1 MNFIVE
7 ILIKIV
13 LKELPDF
20 SENLSVSV
28 KTGNIIPADWIYTPI
43 LIMYSDQQENKM
55 SFAENQ
61 RLQLVTNCLRW
72 IYIYET
78 FFADLA
84 AFVNPTERFCRL
96 ACVFLADDSLFLNP
110 EVHNLLEACLKLLLG
125 NNASEINFNQPIRG
139 ELKTLFFYVNYSRIL
154 IYSLFK

>member
-1 MNFIVE
+1 MF
-7 ILIKIV
+7 
-13 LKELPDF
+13 LKEHTDF

-43 LIMYSDQQENKM
+43 LIMYTDQQENRM
-55 SFAENQ
+55 RFTEDQ
-61 RLQLVTNCLRW
+61 RLQLVMNCLQW

-84 AFVNPTERFCRL
+84 AFVNPSERFCRL

-110 EVHNLLEACLKLLLG
+110 EVHNLLEACLKLLVEKNVL
-125 NNASEINFNQPIRG
+125 EINFNQPIRG
-139 ELKTLFFYVNYSRIL
+139 KFQ
-154 IYSLFK
+154 K